1 MTVTYRELLGTRYFR
16 KFRVEAGTKG
26 LEKKIGLVLT
36 CEEALSDKNSYVFL
50 CKMSYHQKEISLDFV
65 REIIERGYPDWEYK
79 KRTGNRLIRK
89 SGSSARRTIFH

>member
-1 MTVTYRELLGTRYFR
+1 MAVTYRELLGTRYFR

-65 REIIERGYPDWEYK
+65 REIIERGYSGLGVQKEDGEPFDPE
-79 KRTGNRLIRK
+79 IRK
-89 SGSSARRTIFH
+89 FCEENN

>member
-1 MTVTYRELLGTRYFR
+1 MAVTYRELLGTRYFR

-26 LEKKIGLVLT
+26 LEKKIGLVGR
-36 CEEALSDKNSYVFL
+36 
-50 CKMSYHQKEISLDFV
+50 SLNGD
-65 REIIERGYPDWEYK
+65 IPDWEYK